1 MSEAEFFEKYCEF
14 VKSTTSECTN
24 SDEKFFERA
33 KMLSE
38 KLGGEYARLDTA
50 IAGIAGETGEI
61 ADIWKKIKFQDKELS
76 DENIDDLLHEIG
88 DLYWYL
94 AQATMALGVPQEK
107 IIEMNVE
114 KLKKRHPHGF
124 SNAYFKENQK

>member
-1 MSEAEFFEKYCEF
+1 MNETEFFEKYCEF
-14 VKSTTSECTN
+14 VKSTTSECTT
-24 SDEKFFERA
+24 SDDKFFAKA
-33 KMLSE
+33 KMMSQQ
-38 KLGGEYARLDTA
+38 LGGQYARLDTA
-50 IAGIAGETGEI
+50 IAGMAGETGEI

-76 DENIDDLLHEIG
+76 EENIDDLLHEIG

-94 AQATMALGVPQEK
+94 AQASMALGVSPEK

-124 SNAYFKENQK
+124 STAYFKEKK

>member
-1 MSEAEFFEKYCEF
+1 MNETDFFKQYCEF
-14 VKSTTSECTN
+14 VKSTTSECTT

-38 KLGGEYARLDTA
+38 KLGGQFSRLDTA
-50 IAGIAGETGEI
+50 INGIAGESGEI

-76 DENIDDLLHEIG
+76 EENIDDLVHEIG

-94 AQATMALGVPQEK
+94 AQASIALGVSQEK
-107 IIEMNVE
+107 IIEMNIE